1 MRKAVSTA
9 VLIVL
14 SLSVAAFPA
23 LAQDSDLAAI
33 SAIRREGLQRSQV
46 RDILS
51 WISDVYGPRVTGTP
65 SMLKASD
72 WALSRLAA
80 WHLAN
85 GHREYWQVGEGWSL
99 RHFDMQMIEPQT
111 MPIIGMP
118 LAWTPGT
125 GGEVRA
131 EALHLQL
138 EDEEDLTKWKGKLK
152 GKIVLLQ
159 SERRVELLTLPVTHR
174 YTDSDLAELSKTPI
188 PRQWLSD
195 EPKPSETVGGI
206 GLLGPSQARSK
217 AAWQDRLIRFLKE
230 EGVVAVVDRGSDD
243 SIVSVGRPEQVS
255 QATQRTDGGTIFVDM
270 SRPGLSNQQRLLP
283 WITVAVEHY
292 NRIVRIVQHGIPVV
306 LTVRVDVEW
315 HPEPAAGNGF
325 NTIAEIPGTDLKDEI
340 VMLGAHLDSKHAAT
354 GATDD
359 GAGCAAILEAVR
371 ILQQVGIKP
380 RRTIRVALWGG
391 EELGQLG
398 SQAFVAQH
406 YGESGSSDDSSKVA
420 IYLNSDNGAGRIR
433 GVWAQ
438 NNLAAEPLFKKWL
451 EPLHDLGVTTFARR
465 GTIGTVYG
473 GRIVGGT
480 DHLAFDAIGVP
491 AFQFIQDRLEY
502 NSRTSHSNMD
512 FVDHTPEGDL
522 IQMAVAIATIAYEA
536 STSNERIPRPSAA
549 AR

>member
-1 MRKAVSTA
+1 MRKPVCTA
-9 VLIVL
+9 VLIVV
-14 SLSVAAFPA
+14 SLSVAALHA
-23 LAQDSDLAAI
+23 SAQDSDLTAI

-65 SMLKASD
+65 AMLKASD
-72 WALSRLAA
+72 WALARFAA

-85 GHREYWQVGEGWSL
+85 IHREYWRVGEGWSL
-99 RHFDMQMIEPQT
+99 RRFAMHMVEPQT

-125 GGEVRA
+125 NGEVRA

-138 EDEEDLTKWKGKLK
+138 ENEEDLTAWKGKLK

-159 SERRVELLTLPVTHR
+159 PERRVELLTLPLSHR
-174 YTDSDLAELSKTPI
+174 YTESDLAELSKTPI
-188 PRQWLSD
+188 PRQWLS
-195 EPKPSETVGGI
+195 EESEPSEAVGGI
-206 GLLGPSQARSK
+206 GLLGPSHARSK

-243 SIVSVGRPEQVS
+243 SVVSVGRAEQIP

-270 SRPGLSNQQRLLP
+270 SQAGMSNQQRLLP

-292 NRIVRIVQHGIPVV
+292 NRMLRIAQKGIPVV
-306 LTVRVDVEW
+306 LTLQVDVEW
-315 HPEPAAGNGF
+315 YPEPEAGNGF

-340 VMLGAHLDSKHAAT
+340 VLLGAHLDSKHAGT

-371 ILQQVGIKP
+371 ILQQVGIRP

-391 EELGQLG
+391 EEIGHLG
-398 SQAFVAQH
+398 SQAFVARH
-406 YGESGSSDDSSKVA
+406 YDKSGSGDDPSKVA

-438 NNLAAEPLFKKWL
+438 NNLAAEPLLKKWL
-451 EPLHDLGVTTFARR
+451 EPLHDLGVTTVARR
-465 GTIGTVYG
+465 GTIGSVYG

-480 DHLAFDAIGVP
+480 DHLTFDAIGVP

-502 NSRTSHSNMD
+502 TSRTSHSNMD
-512 FVDHTPEGDL
+512 FVDHTSEGDL

-536 STSNERIPRPSAA
+536 
-549 AR
+549 